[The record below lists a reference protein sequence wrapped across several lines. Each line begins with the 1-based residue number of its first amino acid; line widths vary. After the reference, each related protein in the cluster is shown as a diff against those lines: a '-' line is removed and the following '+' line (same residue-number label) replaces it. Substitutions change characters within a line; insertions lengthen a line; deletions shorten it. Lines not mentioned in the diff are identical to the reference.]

1 MLYPWLTARYQ
12 QIVQPYLHGQG
23 HHALLL
29 SSLPGMGVE
38 SLANALSTRL
48 LCSDPQDE
56 QPCGKCH
63 SCQLIAAG
71 THPDFYTVTP
81 EAGKTQIGVDR
92 IRQVC
97 EKLYAH
103 AQQGGAKVVWIS
115 QAEKLNE
122 ASANAL
128 LKTLEEPPAATFF
141 LLATGESERLLPTIT
156 SRCQRWHFAVPSER
170 PALHWVLKQWLGGP
184 DQSLRQPPS
193 TADIAQAQVAL
204 RLSYGAPLAALVLLG
219 NGTLQRRQQV
229 LTAFQHFLLDKNM
242 LALTDCTAKE
252 PCADNLAWIISL
264 LNEASAVALGASQ
277 VRINSDMLAVIDT
290 VLQHIG
296 VLTLQ
301 HWLQQIIRVRHE
313 LITSPALNTPLL
325 LADLWFML
333 HHDI

>member
-56 QPCGKCH
+56 QPCGQCH

-71 THPDFYTVTP
+71 THPDLYTVMS

-141 LLATGESERLLPTIT
+141 LLAAGESDRLLPTIT
-156 SRCQRWHFAVPSER
+156 SRCQRWYFTAPSER
-170 PALHWVLKQWLGGP
+170 PAIHWVLKQWLGGA
-184 DQSLRQPPS
+184 DNNLCQSPNSAQIS
-193 TADIAQAQVAL
+193 QAQVAL
-204 RLSYGAPLAALVLLG
+204 RLSQGAPLAALALLS
-219 NGTLQRRQQV
+219 NGTLLRRQQV
-229 LTAFQHFLLDKNM
+229 LTAFQQFMQNKNAM
-242 LALTDCTAKE
+242 VLADCTAKE
-252 PCADNLAWIISL
+252 SCADNLAWIISL
-264 LNEASAVALGASQ
+264 LNEANAVALGASL
-277 VRINSDMLAVIDT
+277 VRVNSDMLAVIDT
-290 VLQHIG
+290 VLQHIS
-296 VLTLQ
+296 VVTLQ
-301 HWLQQIIRVRHE
+301 QWLQQIIRVRHE